1 MLALAS
7 IAPLLAAELPDA
19 GRQAKLKAT
28 SVLLDAP
35 IGLSTKV
42 PVALDLAGEFERAQA
57 GEVPDLAK
65 PFNDHGAGTD
75 PQIAATRDT
84 LVRTIE
90 ETITR
95 AFRPAFLL
103 SAALA
108 ALALAVAFFAR
119 RRVLQ

>member
-1 MLALAS
+1 M
-7 IAPLLAAELPDA
+7 P
-19 GRQAKLKAT
+19 QAKLKAT
-28 SVLLDAP
+28 SILLDAP

-57 GEVPDLAK
+57 GEVPDPAK

-75 PQIAATRDT
+75 PKIAATRDT
-84 LVRTIE
+84 LVGIIE

-95 AFRPAFLL
+95 GFRPAFLL

-108 ALALAVAFFAR
+108 ALALAVAFLAR
-119 RRVLQ
+119 RRIVR